1 MKRKIKVVL
10 SIVVYAS
17 ACVLICSCGKENL
30 TLESTTQ
37 QETTIPI
44 EVVDESKILYE
55 ELSEQIANANTITD
69 YSKNINLSEMRGVY
83 FGHYPQQANEAAE
96 KDPIE
101 WLVFRRTNN
110 QAMLVSK
117 YILDHVIYDDRPK
130 EDVEGGIYLWRD
142 SLIREWLN
150 EKFYN
155 DAFDEIEQKILS
167 DVVINGN
174 NYIPQTTDKV
184 SLLGLGDLE
193 LLGLLDDMAIDN
205 RARTIATDY
214 AKSTP
219 TAMFARKN
227 ANNGNDVDNVDLEKR
242 NLDDYFNKMSSSY
255 WLRSDH
261 VDRGAI
267 AVLKVGYFQEFYANE
282 VGRGVRPMI
291 IVDFDYSKYEQRLQ
305 RDAAAKEQSIKDTL
319 NRKFDKASFITQIV
333 NAQLVNEYPQGSS
346 IDNYDTVKFGNYY
359 YAANEVDRRDIE
371 WLVLDKNLETKE
383 ALLISKYII
392 DWQKFDKGYNSK
404 VTWEECSLRKW
415 LNEEFINIAFMDEEL
430 KLILPKD
437 LLSSIKSF
445 TNITT
450 NDRVFCLSS
459 NEFNKYL
466 PEHREMGSTIYKT
479 GAAPITDYTLYKSD
493 YEATKEGGMGSY
505 WLRDKKNLGDDISFV
520 TPKGTLVYST
530 INSKNFKTIAVRPAI
545 WVKYE

>member
-10 SIVVYAS
+10 SIVVVYAL

-30 TLESTTQ
+30 ALESTTQ
-37 QETTIPI
+37 QETIELETTIPI

-193 LLGLLDDMAIDN
+193 LLGLLDDMTVDN
-205 RARTIATDY
+205 RALTIATDY

-450 NDRVFCLSS
+450 NDRVFCLNS

-466 PEHREMGSTIYKT
+466 PEYREMGSTIYKT

-493 YEATKEGGMGSY
+493 YEATKESGMGSY

-520 TPKGTLVYST
+520 TPKGTLVY
-530 INSKNFKTIAVRPAI
+530 
-545 WVKYE
+545 